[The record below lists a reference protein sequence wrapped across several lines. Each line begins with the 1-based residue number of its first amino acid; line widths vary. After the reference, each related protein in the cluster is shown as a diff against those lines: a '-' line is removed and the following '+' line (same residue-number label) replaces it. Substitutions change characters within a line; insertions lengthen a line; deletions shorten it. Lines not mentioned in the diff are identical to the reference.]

1 MKTAREI
8 FGELWREVDVLQ
20 VATPTARRAC
30 AAAETHSEILTFG
43 MACNAM
49 ILSLRRVDDV
59 DRRHYSGGRERYMPL
74 RAGVWTLRDMVTVYR
89 AWRAGERYVH
99 GMGPACEQLMELF
112 FVEGADQGHEE
123 KDADPWSD
131 VMDIFM
137 TILDVAQAAQC
148 VPVRQR
154 VGRPEH
160 LLMDQFLQNITELA
174 CDGLKIAEHGMTG
187 KDTARQ
193 DVRNGRN

>member
-1 MKTAREI
+1 MMTAREI
-8 FGELWREVDVLQ
+8 FGEQWRAVDVLQ
-20 VATPTARRAC
+20 IATPTARRAC
-30 AAAETHSEILTFG
+30 GAAETHSERLTFG

-59 DRRHYSGGRERYMPL
+59 DRRHYSGGWERYAPL
-74 RAGVWTLRDMVTVYR
+74 RAGMWTLGDMVTVFV
-89 AWRAGERYVH
+89 AWRAGARYVH
-99 GMGPACEQLMELF
+99 GMGPACEHLMESF
-112 FVEGADQGHEE
+112 FAEGADQGCEE
-123 KDADPWSD
+123 KDADLWSD

-137 TILDVAQAAQC
+137 TILDIAQAAQC

-174 CDGLKIAEHGMTG
+174 CDGLKIAEHGVG
-187 KDTARQ
+187 
-193 DVRNGRN
+193 